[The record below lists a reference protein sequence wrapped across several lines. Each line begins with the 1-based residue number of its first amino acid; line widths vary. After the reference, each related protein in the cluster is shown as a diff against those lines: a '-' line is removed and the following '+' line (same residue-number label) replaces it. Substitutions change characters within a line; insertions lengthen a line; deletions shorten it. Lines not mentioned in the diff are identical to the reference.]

1 MKNFF
6 FLPAFFLWAFA
17 GIAQTESI
25 INVPLTQYVKD
36 DRFDKYQLTMALF
49 LTEGDTIYSMDFEG
63 TRLIKPIVIK
73 RPKGAQIY
81 AYGNLFFG
89 GTKNSYNPGYV
100 SVLVG
105 NPYHKHPTIYVD
117 ENQNFD
123 FTDDRK
129 FALPY
134 FDEPGVEIELANEK
148 VPDGKIKIVLTRNK
162 LFGQK
167 YDFKKQM
174 EEYYE
179 MAYKGRK
186 FIGSEYTYREQ
197 RYITRAGVVRLGNET
212 FKLALM
218 DVNANGVYNDP
229 EVDKILFNN
238 ANDTIMDA
246 TNPLNY
252 VVISKNGRPSYFEK
266 NDKLFKVIEADAA
279 GKFIKIKISTDEVD
293 FNKIA
298 IGKKVPKVKLT
309 LVKGKPLKLNKLKR
323 KEVYLYFGSRTSK
336 NFKSD
341 TLILRQ
347 IAALDTNALKVICVL
362 YVNKSYELR
371 IYNTD
376 AEPNYILAYGT
387 KELSNKLG
395 INSVPQS
402 LYLGKRRRVKKYG
415 LNPNEFLR
423 EWISKH
429 P

>member
-1 MKNFF
+1 MKDYF
-6 FLPAFFLWAFA
+6 FLPAFFLWAIA
-17 GIAQTESI
+17 GIAQTDSI
-25 INVPLTQYVKD
+25 INVPLSQYVKD

-49 LTEGDTIYSMDFEG
+49 LTEGDTINSMDFEG
-63 TRLIKPIVIK
+63 TRPIKPIIIK

-81 AYGNLFFG
+81 AYGNLFFS
-89 GTKNSYNPGYV
+89 GTQNSYNPGYV
-100 SVLVG
+100 SVLVC
-105 NPYHKHPTIYVD
+105 NPYHKHPIIYID
-117 ENQNFD
+117 QNQNFD
-123 FTDDRK
+123 FTDDAK
-129 FALPY
+129 FILPY

-148 VPDGKIKIVLTRNK
+148 VTEGKIKIVLTRNK

-186 FIGSEYTYREQ
+186 FIGSEFTYREQ
-197 RYITRAGVVRLGNET
+197 RYITRAGIVRLGNET

-218 DVNANGVYNDP
+218 DVNANGLYNEP
-229 EVDKILFNN
+229 EIDKILFNN

-252 VVISKNGRPSYFEK
+252 VVISKAGKPSYFEK

-279 GKFIKIKISTDEVD
+279 GRFIKIKISNDEVD

-298 IGKKVPKVKLT
+298 VGKKVPKVKLT
-309 LVKGKPLKLNKLKR
+309 MVKGRALKLNKLKR
-323 KEVYLYFGSRTSK
+323 KEVYIYFGSRTSK

-347 IAALDTNALKVICVL
+347 IASLDTNSLKVICVL

-371 IYNTD
+371 IFNTD

-423 EWISKH
+423 DWIAKH